1 MLGKQMKTTT
11 ERHLN
16 SRASIGAWLHLIAWI
31 ALALGSP
38 AVPAHHAN
46 TAYDRSTTIRI
57 GGTVTRWQFINPH
70 AGLWLDVEDE
80 DGGVVQWSA
89 EFQGTLDLYRH
100 FSFNKDTFAPGDS
113 IAIVGYPARN
123 GEPTMSTRVVIFADG
138 REVDVRS
145 APD

>member
-1 MLGKQMKTTT
+1 MLGTQMNTST
-11 ERHLN
+11 RGNL
-16 SRASIGAWLHLIAWI
+16 SARASIGALIHLFAGIT
-31 ALALGSP
+31 LTLGSS

-46 TAYDRSTTIRI
+46 TAYDRTTTIRI
-57 GGTVTRWQFINPH
+57 NGTVTRWQFINPH
-70 AGLWLDVEDE
+70 SGLWLDVEDE
-80 DGGVVQWSA
+80 DGGVVEWSA

-113 IAIVGYPARN
+113 IAIVGHPARN
-123 GEPTMSTRVVIFADG
+123 GEPTMSTRVVVFADG